1 MIKIS
6 LPTKRPFNWKV
17 FLFLVVLDILAMF
30 ALIPYNQ
37 TLLASSPDAD
47 AQSNLVRQ
55 MAVNIPLHAV
65 LIALGLLLAGR
76 IGLGL
81 PFVEGWL
88 DKKPLRGRFGG
99 VLVFAVIAGVV
110 VGFATLGLD
119 LFAFGPFVEAELES
133 VGYTPPETLHPPA
146 WQGLLASF
154 FGGVTEEI
162 MVRLFLLTLLAWL
175 GSLVG
180 RDEEGRPTL
189 AVLWIATVLAAL
201 AFGAGHLPGLV
212 DAGLPSPLPPL
223 LVTRTIL
230 LNALVGVVFG
240 WLYWSRGLESAML
253 AHFSADIVLHVLSV
267 LALPLLA

>member
-1 MIKIS
+1 MIKVS
-6 LPTKRPFNWKV
+6 LPTKRPPNWKV
-17 FLFLVVLDILAMF
+17 FLFLVVLSIPATF
-30 ALIPYNQ
+30 AIIPFTQ
-37 TLLASSPDAD
+37 TLLAPSLDAD
-47 AQSNLVRQ
+47 ARSALVWQ
-55 MAVNIPLHAV
+55 TALNIPFYAALA
-65 LIALGLLLAGR
+65 ALGLRMAER

-88 DKKPLRGRFGG
+88 GKDPIRGRFGG

-110 VGFATLGLD
+110 VGLAILGLD
-119 LFAFGPFVEAELES
+119 LFVLGPFVGAELES
-133 VGYTPPETLHPPA
+133 VDYIPSETLHPPA

-154 FGGVTEEI
+154 SAGVTEEI
-162 MVRLFLLTLLAWL
+162 MLRLFLLTLLAWL

-201 AFGAGHLPGLV
+201 VFGAAHLPTLV
-212 DAGLPSPLPPL
+212 GSGLPLTPI

-230 LNALVGVVFG
+230 LNALGGVVFG

-253 AHFSADIVLHVLSV
+253 AHFSTDIVLHVLWV
-267 LALPLLA
+267 LAGPLLFP

>member
-17 FLFLVVLDILAMF
+17 FLFLVVLSILAAF

-37 TLLASSPDAD
+37 TLMAPSLDAD

-55 MAVNIPLHAV
+55 TALNIPFYAV
-65 LIALGLLLAGR
+65 LAALGLLLAGR

-110 VGFATLGLD
+110 VGLATLGLD
-119 LFAFGPFVEAELES
+119 LFVFRSFVEAELES
-133 VGYTPPETLHPPA
+133 VGYTPPETLQPPA

-154 FGGVTEEI
+154 FGGVIEEI
-162 MVRLFLLTLLAWL
+162 MLRLFLLTLLAWL
-175 GSLVG
+175 GSLVS

-201 AFGAGHLPGLV
+201 VFGASHLPGLV
-212 DAGLPSPLPPL
+212 DAGLPPTPL